1 MKGSSIYQYYEI
13 YGQESQCT
21 LIMDNLPIIFSTSRT
36 YNGIKFHYFFL
47 ENNTILIKSS
57 YKTNYQLL
65 NIGLT
70 GYSLSSYA
78 MTEKVMGVTMINTIR
93 NASVIIVY
101 SFGQLYP
108 RKIDSLFFNNTQFTL
123 LSVANYLEK
132 SFYFFLFYDE

>member
-1 MKGSSIYQYYEI
+1 
-13 YGQESQCT
+13 
-21 LIMDNLPIIFSTSRT
+21 MDNLPIIFSTSRT

-108 RKIDSLFFNNTQFTL
+108 RKIDSLFFNTTQFTL

-132 SFYFFLFYDE
+132 SFYLFLFYDE